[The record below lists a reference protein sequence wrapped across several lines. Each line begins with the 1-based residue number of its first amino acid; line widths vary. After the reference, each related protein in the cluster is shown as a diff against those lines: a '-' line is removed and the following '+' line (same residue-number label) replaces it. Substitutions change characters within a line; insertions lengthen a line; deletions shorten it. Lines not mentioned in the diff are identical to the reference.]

1 MQGDTEISHESDVE
15 KQKLIGASEG
25 DFEAILVD
33 GVLGFGMAVA
43 AAVLLAGGSMRGF
56 MSEVEVGVASPAL
69 YGMAMALFAT
79 VCAVSL
85 RLGQFATDRLQTNV
99 GARLILCSE
108 ALSFVA
114 AIVCLNLE
122 AFWPTVVFAGCG
134 LVAGTFSYARF
145 LGCLTRRALMVVF
158 DAAFVL
164 CGMSLLI
171 LSQLEPWCSSVIV
184 ALAAVLSLSIGVI
197 RVRSPYEFAAYV
209 SIADSR
215 QRSVKITG
223 NNHTL
228 FTVGFMLSPAVII
241 LNEGASSDVA
251 AFGLGASIGLAGIA
265 SLLLERMDERTYKE
279 AFKKN
284 MALLAVLFMLA
295 VMVVPGEWRTAVVA
309 VYLCLVAVNTII
321 LLNAVVETARFNMIS
336 PLWLIGQ
343 EGSVFFLGL
352 AAGCLLFVSS
362 DVVFFGS
369 SVALGVVC
377 AIFATVVVYA
387 QIHINYQVYPFEPVI
402 DAAGDRIRGSE
413 ESRDLIERS
422 GSHKRTYQKK
432 REYACEVFRLSPRER
447 EILQLLLKGRD
458 ARYIMNEFYIS
469 QSTAKTHIYNIYRK
483 FEVHSR
489 QDLLD
494 FIENIELPED
504 RDAGE
509 HHDEVRLH

>member
-1 MQGDTEISHESDVE
+1 MHGDTEISHESDVE
-15 KQKLIGASEG
+15 KQKFIGANEG

-43 AAVLLAGGSMRGF
+43 TAVLLVGGAMRGF
-56 MSEVEVGVASPAL
+56 MSGVEVGVASPAL
-69 YGMAMALFAT
+69 CGMGMALFAI
-79 VCAVSL
+79 VCAVFL
-85 RLGQFATDRLQTNV
+85 RLGQFATDRLQTEV
-99 GARLILCSE
+99 GTRFVLCSE

-114 AIVCLNLE
+114 SIVFLNLE

-164 CGMSLLI
+164 CGMSMLI
-171 LSQLEPWCSSVIV
+171 LSQLEPWCSSAIVI
-184 ALAAVLSLSIGVI
+184 LSAALSLSIGVI
-197 RVRSPYEFAAYV
+197 RVRSPYELAAYV
-209 SIADSR
+209 TIADSR

-228 FTVGFMLSPAVII
+228 FTVGFMLSPAAIV
-241 LNEGASSDVA
+241 LNEGVSGDVA
-251 AFGLGASIGLAGIA
+251 AFSLGASIGLAGIA
-265 SLLLERMDERTYKE
+265 SLLLERMDERAYKE
-279 AFKKN
+279 TFKKN
-284 MALLAVLFMLA
+284 MALVAALFMLA
-295 VMVVPGEWRTAVVA
+295 VMVVPSEWRTVVVA
-309 VYLCLVAVNTII
+309 AYLCLAAVNTII

-336 PLWLIGQ
+336 PLWLMGQ

-352 AAGCLLFVSS
+352 AVGCLLFVAS
-362 DVVFFGS
+362 DVFFFGS
-369 SVALGVVC
+369 SVALGVAC
-377 AIFATVVVYA
+377 AVFATVVVYA

-402 DAAGDRIRGSE
+402 DVGGDRIRDSE
-413 ESRDLIERS
+413 ESRGLIERN

-494 FIENIELPED
+494 FIENVELPED
-504 RDAGE
+504 PEG
-509 HHDEVRLH
+509 DERHNQVRLN